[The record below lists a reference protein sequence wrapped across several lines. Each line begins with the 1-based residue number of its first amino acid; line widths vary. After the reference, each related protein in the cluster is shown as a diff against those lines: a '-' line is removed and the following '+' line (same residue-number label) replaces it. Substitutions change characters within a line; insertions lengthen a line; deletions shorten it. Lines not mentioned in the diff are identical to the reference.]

1 VKDRRTKPLT
11 RVATIVLGAVAV
23 VTQPARADFSF
34 LTGVDYTSGKYGT
47 TEETRVLY
55 VPFTFKYEAQRYVL
69 RLTVPYVSVDAPVGG
84 EIIGIGA
91 DGQPIRAGGTG
102 MRERTSGLGDVVA
115 AAGYTVWNT
124 GAGTLIDLVGKVKFG
139 TADDAKGL
147 GTGKND
153 YSLQLDG
160 SSTVLNRFALIYTAG
175 YRVYGDPEGIDFH
188 NAFFGS
194 LGGVYKF
201 SAQTSTGLIYD
212 TRQHILPGTE
222 PQRELTVFV
231 TNKIGKSYKVQSYV
245 LGGFSDAS
253 PSWGVGLMLDYLF

>member
-1 VKDRRTKPLT
+1 VKNRRTKPLT
-11 RVATIVLGAVAV
+11 CVATIVLGAVAA

-34 LTGVDYTSGKYGT
+34 LTGVDYTSGKYGA

-69 RLTVPYVSVDAPVGG
+69 RLTVPYIRVDAPVGG

-102 MRERTSGLGDVVA
+102 VRQRTSGLGDVVA
-115 AAGYTVWNT
+115 AAGYAVWDT
-124 GAGTLIDLVGKVKFG
+124 GAGTLLDLVAKVKFG

-160 SSTVLNRFALIYTAG
+160 STMLGRLALLMTAG
-175 YRVYGDPEGIDFH
+175 YRIYGDPEGIDFH
-188 NAFFGS
+188 NVYFGS
-194 LGGVYKF
+194 IGGVYKF
-201 SAQTSTGLIYD
+201 SAQTSAGLIYD
-212 TRQHILPGTE
+212 TRQPILPGTE
-222 PQRELTVFV
+222 PQRELTAFV

-245 LGGFSDAS
+245 LVGFSDAS
-253 PSWGVGLMLDYLF
+253 PNWGVGLMLDYLF